1 MQKLMESFIKY
12 REHPMFKNVSDECLY
27 LILQLLW
34 IEEQMTPVV
43 GFKRSID

>member
-12 REHPMFKNVSDECLY
+12 RKHPMFENVSDECLF

-34 IEEQMTPVV
+34 IEEQMKPA
-43 GFKRSID
+43 GSFERSID